1 MRNDQSLTPFVAI
14 LIDIFFLFLQLFWNF
29 VLLLLASVPC
39 AANLHPSLR
48 CKTTPWTSP
57 SFPQVCHCP
66 TWMEPTFPTLGLS
79 GRKAR
84 RPTRSRPS
92 VPRRSTRTSHARAT
106 TARTNARMTSTC
118 PRHPMGN
125 PAGLNPNQGTSLS
138 PRTLRAR
145 LEEHLRSHLV
155 EAVSTAPSTPPPPYE
170 ESLPQRSQRR
180 NSPAS
185 SAQRQGTSPRT
196 PRRQSGTPSAQLP
209 PPPSAP
215 PRQTQRRRAAGD
227 MRAPPGRSPSTD
239 GSSQ

>member
-14 LIDIFFLFLQLFWNF
+14 LIDILFLFLQLFWNL

-48 CKTTPWTSP
+48 CKTAPWTSP

-92 VPRRSTRTSHARAT
+92 VPRRSTRTFHARAT
-106 TARTNARMTSTC
+106 TARTRMTSTC
-118 PRHPMGN
+118 PRHQMGN
-125 PAGLNPNQGTSLS
+125 PAGLNPNQGTPLS

-185 SAQRQGTSPRT
+185 AQRQGTSPRT
-196 PRRQSGTPSAQLP
+196 PRRQSGTPSAQVP